1 MPTVPAP
8 TTNTEP
14 PSGTFARSAAWIA
27 HANGSSSTATS
38 SLIESGT
45 RCSCERCATIIRLHP
60 PPVSVQ

>member
-14 PSGTFARSAAWIA
+14 PSGTFARRAAWIA

-38 SLIESGT
+38 SLMESGT
-45 RCSCERCATIIRLHP
+45 RCSCE
-60 PPVSVQ
+60 